1 MVSLMKKKKKKK
13 GGGKFISLPTY
24 FFYVHREQCSM
35 DSVCF
40 WLCASCWW
48 CSSSEDLLCWPWL
61 FQGFQNSPEVQ
72 VTFWCN
78 VSSVPAF
85 NKDLVHRPRVNF
97 VCSELK
103 TQEPVLE
110 LYLAHVCA
118 HGVNGVEAY
127 CSVN

>member
-1 MVSLMKKKKKKK
+1 M
-13 GGGKFISLPTY
+13 
-24 FFYVHREQCSM
+24 
-35 DSVCF
+35 
-40 WLCASCWW
+40 
-48 CSSSEDLLCWPWL
+48 
-61 FQGFQNSPEVQ
+61 
-72 VTFWCN
+72 
-78 VSSVPAF
+78 
-85 NKDLVHRPRVNF
+85 HRPRVNF